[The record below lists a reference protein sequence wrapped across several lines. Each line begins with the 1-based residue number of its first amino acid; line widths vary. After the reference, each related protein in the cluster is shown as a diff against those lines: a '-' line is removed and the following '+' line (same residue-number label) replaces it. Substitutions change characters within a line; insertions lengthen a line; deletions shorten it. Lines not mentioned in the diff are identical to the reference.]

1 MKMASCFSKKLTLLL
16 MAVCL
21 LSPLTIA
28 QNSQEAPA
36 NRSADATA
44 ANAAP
49 QQESSNKD
57 ETEQFKHSGSVQMLA
72 RITGLSTDD
81 AYWLAVVL
89 NFVIIAALIAWA
101 MKKNLPAMF
110 RNRTASIQKAMEE
123 ARKASEDANR
133 RLKEIE
139 TRLGRLGD
147 EINQMR
153 ATSEKEAAAEEGRM
167 KAAAAEDARRIVESA
182 EQEIAAAGKAA
193 RRELTSYAADL
204 AVTLAAKQIH
214 VDAPTDRALV
224 RRFAQQVSNGSAGK
238 KT

>member
-1 MKMASCFSKKLTLLL
+1 MKIRLGRRLWFLIAMA
-16 MAVCL
+16 CL
-21 LSPLTIA
+21 LSPFTIA
-28 QNSQEAPA
+28 QESPEAPA

-44 ANAAP
+44 ANTAP

-72 RITGLSTDD
+72 RITGLNTDD
-81 AYWLAVVL
+81 AYWLAVIL
-89 NFVIIAALIAWA
+89 NFVIIAGLIAWA
-101 MKKNLPAMF
+101 MNKNLPAMF

-123 ARKASEDANR
+123 ARKASDDANR

-139 TRLGRLGD
+139 TRLGRLGE
-147 EINQMR
+147 EISQMR
-153 ATSEKEAAAEEGRM
+153 ATSEKETAAEEERL

-182 EQEIAAAGKAA
+182 QQEIAAATKAA

-238 KT
+238 KA